1 MCAPEDVPGFCPD
14 SPQLSAPSAAGR
26 GAGEVGMMR
35 RGTSLQSRRSKA
47 SSVSGNGDKDP
58 PLRGSPQAP
67 IRRHTHDPQHHV
79 SRPRSS
85 SANTDS
91 APCSPAPT
99 TATCD
104 VLLSSGYQST
114 EESDR
119 IDRLEVSALSQTPLA
134 VSCGAD
140 VSYPGAEDGTPDPQR
155 TKQAIAQLQQKI
167 LKLTEQIKIEQTARD
182 DNVAE
187 YLKLANNADKQQSSR
202 IKQVFEKKNQKSAQ
216 TIQQLQRKLEH
227 YHRKL
232 REVEHNG
239 IPRQPKDVLRD
250 MHQGLKDVGAKVT
263 GFSEGVVDSVKG
275 GLSSF
280 SQATHS
286 AAGAVVSKPR
296 EFASLIRNKFGSA
309 DNIPSLKDSLDDPTV
324 EEAVAVVGG
333 RSLGHHLQSSPKYG
347 SEDDCSSAT
356 SGSAG
361 ANSTTGAPGGP
372 PSSKGNTLERSQT
385 SGWDMLLQEVQELR
399 ESQAKLEES
408 LESLKTH
415 YQRDYTVIMQALQ
428 EERFRCERLEE
439 QLNDLTE
446 LHQNEIL
453 NLKQELASME
463 EKIAYQSYER
473 ARDIQEA
480 LEACQTRISKM
491 ELQQQQQQVVQLE
504 GLENATARTLLG
516 KLINVLLAL
525 MAVLLVFVS
534 TVANCV
540 VPLMRTRSRSLSTLL
555 LIVLLAFLWRNWDAL
570 SGYTHRALQPPG

>member
-1 MCAPEDVPGFCPD
+1 MTAGLMVAGRG
-14 SPQLSAPSAAGR
+14 SAAG
-26 GAGEVGMMR
+26 GTMR
-35 RGTSLQSRRSKA
+35 RGTSLQSRRSKG
-47 SSVSGNGDKDP
+47 SGSVSGDRDP
-58 PLRGSPQAP
+58 LLRGSPQAP
-67 IRRHTHDPQHHV
+67 HRRHTHDPQQHT

-85 SANTDS
+85 STTDTTPS
-91 APCSPAPT
+91 SPAPGC
-99 TATCD
+99 AGGD
-104 VLLSSGYQST
+104 VVLSSGYQST
-114 EESDR
+114 EETDR
-119 IDRLEVSALSQTPLA
+119 IDRLEVSGLGQTPLA

-140 VSYPGAEDGTPDPQR
+140 SSFPGGEDNTPDPQR

-187 YLKLANNADKQQSSR
+187 YLKLANNADKQQSTR

-250 MHQGLKDVGAKVT
+250 MQQGLKDVGAKVT

-296 EFASLIRNKFGSA
+296 EIASLIRNKFGSA
-309 DNIPSLKDSLDDPTV
+309 DNIPSLKDSLDDPSV
-324 EEAVAVVGG
+324 DEAVTGGGG
-333 RSLGHHLQSSPKYG
+333 RSLASAGHHLQSSPKYG

-372 PSSKGNTLERSQT
+372 PSSKGNTLERSQ
-385 SGWDMLLQEVQELR
+385 SSSLDMLLQEMQELR
-399 ESQAKLEES
+399 DGQARLEES
-408 LESLKTH
+408 LDGVKTH
-415 YQRDYTVIMQALQ
+415 YQRDYTVVMQALQ

-540 VPLMRTRSRSLSTLL
+540 VPLMKTRSRSLSTLL
-555 LIVLLAFLWRNWDAL
+555 LILLLAFLWRNWDAL